1 MMKRL
6 LLVVILLA
14 VAACNKRYEKAEVSQ
29 VSGGNAERGEKLV
42 QQYGCQACHTISSLP
57 GPRGVVGP
65 PLDHIAV
72 RGYIAGKLPNNA
84 ETMEAWLQNP
94 QKLDPQN
101 AMPNLGI
108 SPADAKDITAY
119 LLTLK

>member
-1 MMKRL
+1 MKRFL
-6 LLVVILLA
+6 IVVTLLA
-14 VAACNKRYEKAEVSQ
+14 LTACTKTTEKADVAQ
-29 VSGGNAERGEKLV
+29 TTGGDPQRGAQLV
-42 QQYGCQACHTISSLP
+42 QNYGCQACHTISSLS

-84 ETMEAWLQNP
+84 QTMELWLQDP

-108 SPADAKDITAY
+108 SPQDAKDLTAY
-119 LLTLK
+119 LFTLK

>member
-1 MMKRL
+1 MKRL
-6 LLVVILLA
+6 LIVVTLLA
-14 VAACNKRYEKAEVSQ
+14 LAGCNKRYERNEVSE
-29 VSGGNAERGEKLV
+29 VTGGNPQRGEKLV
-42 QQYGCQACHTISSLP
+42 QQYGCQACHTISALP

-84 ETMEAWLQNP
+84 QTMELWLQNP

-108 SPADAKDITAY
+108 SAPDAKDIAAY
-119 LLTLK
+119 LFTLK